1 MKIGAL
7 IIITILF
14 SCSPMRKF
22 EGIEKIHFG
31 SGGGFTGGILTNTL
45 EKSGVVLK
53 DGTEVQQ
60 LDQKQT
66 SQLFAYT
73 HKLKSDTINE
83 PGNMYYFIEFNDN
96 GVNYRYV
103 WSSIQA
109 PNEDLNNWYK
119 QLNKLVKKEEE

>member
-7 IIITILF
+7 IIITILL

-31 SGGGFTGGILTNTL
+31 SGGGFTGGVVTNTL
-45 EKSGVVLK
+45 EKSGLVRK
-53 DGTEVQQ
+53 EGAEVQK

-66 SQLFAYT
+66 SLLFEYT

-83 PGNMYYFIEFNDN
+83 PGNMYHFIEFYDN
-96 GVNYRYV
+96 GVKYRYV
-103 WSSIQA
+103 WSSLEA

-119 QLNKLVKKEEE
+119 QLSDLVKKEAE

>member
-1 MKIGAL
+1 MKIGVL
-7 IIITILF
+7 TIITILL

-31 SGGGFTGGILTNTL
+31 SGGGFTGGVVMNTL

-53 DGTEVQQ
+53 DGTEVQK

-66 SQLFAYT
+66 SRLFAYT
-73 HKLKSDTINE
+73 HKLKSDTVNE
-83 PGNMYYFIEFNDN
+83 PGNMYHFIEFNDN

-103 WSSIQA
+103 WSSLEA
-109 PNEDLNNWYK
+109 PNQDLNNWFL
-119 QLNKLVKKEEE
+119 QLSQLVK